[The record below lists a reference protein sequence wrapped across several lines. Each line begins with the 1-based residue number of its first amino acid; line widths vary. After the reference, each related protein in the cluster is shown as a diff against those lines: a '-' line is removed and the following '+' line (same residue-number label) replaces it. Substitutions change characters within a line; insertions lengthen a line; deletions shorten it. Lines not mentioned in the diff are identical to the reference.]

1 MQYHLEISLPAD
13 FSIRDREK
21 AILELLEANKEPL
34 ALMLQGYHTKEK
46 VRHVLLTADS
56 LMLDGAGKGSV
67 TAVYQLEE
75 YNVCS
80 AIDRIDMESMILS
93 FLIDELRNTLKV
105 SGVFIPE
112 REPDSF

>member
-1 MQYHLEISLPAD
+1 MQYHLEINLPAD
-13 FSIRDREK
+13 FSTIDREK
-21 AILELLEANKEPL
+21 AIFELLEANNEPL

-46 VRHVLLTADS
+46 VRHVVLTADS
-56 LMLDGAGKGSV
+56 LKLEGAGKGSV

-80 AIDRIDMESMILS
+80 AIDRTDMESMALS
-93 FLIDELRNTLKV
+93 FTMDELRHTLNV
-105 SGVFIPE
+105 SGIFIPE

>member
-1 MQYHLEISLPAD
+1 MQYHLEINLPAD
-13 FSIRDREK
+13 FSIRDKEK
-21 AILELLEANKEPL
+21 AIFELLEANQETL
-34 ALMLQGYHTKEK
+34 AFMLQGYHTKEK
-46 VRHVLLTADS
+46 VRHVLLRADS
-56 LMLDGAGKGSV
+56 LKFEGAGKGSV

-80 AIDRIDMESMILS
+80 AIDRTDMETMILS
-93 FLIDELRNTLKV
+93 FIIDELRNTLKV